1 MAIDPLISH
10 ALPYLMVVFR
20 LSGLFLLAPYIS
32 GIAIPA
38 KIRILL
44 ITIMGACVYPLIPS
58 TMQGA
63 AAANIELMG
72 LIPAVVGELLIGA
85 VIGFIAS
92 LPLMSLESAGTL
104 VGQQMGFGL
113 ARVYNPEADFDADL
127 IGQLLFYLGGGA
139 FLAIGG
145 IEAMFLGVIRTFE
158 HVPAGGIGLKSV
170 PLDAIVGT
178 LSAGFELALRV
189 SAPVTGIIF
198 LLVILFGAVGK
209 TMPQINIMSVG
220 FTIKIVA
227 GISILTL
234 AIHAIDYAAG
244 QEVTRVMRG
253 VMHWAEGLR
262 AGN

>member
-1 MAIDPLISH
+1 MIPDPVISH
-10 ALPYLMVVFR
+10 LLPYLMVVFR

-32 GIAIPA
+32 GVAVPA
-38 KIRILL
+38 RARILL
-44 ITIMGACVYPLIPS
+44 VVITGACVYPIIPPS
-58 TMQGA
+58 MQGHFA
-63 AAANIELMG
+63 GDLSLLG

-85 VIGFIAS
+85 IVGFIAS

-104 VGQQMGFGL
+104 IGQQMGFGL

-139 FLAIGG
+139 FMAMGG
-145 IEAMFLGVIRTFE
+145 LEAMFLGVIRTFE
-158 HVPAGGIGLKSV
+158 HVPAGGLSFAQI
-170 PLDAIVGT
+170 PMDTIVGT
-178 LSAGFELALRV
+178 LAAGFELALRV

-227 GISILTL
+227 GLSILTL
-234 AIHAIDYAAG
+234 AIHAIDHAAG
-244 QEVTRVMRG
+244 GEVGRVMRQLLK
-253 VMHWAEGLR
+253 WSAEIR
-262 AGN
+262 PI